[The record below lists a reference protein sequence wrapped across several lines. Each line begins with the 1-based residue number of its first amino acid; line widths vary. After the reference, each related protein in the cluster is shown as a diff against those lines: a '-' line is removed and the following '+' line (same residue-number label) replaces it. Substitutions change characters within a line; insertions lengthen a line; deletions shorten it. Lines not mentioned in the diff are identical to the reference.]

1 MMVTE
6 ERIGVPFV
14 RNYEGVFANSV
25 FVLFGLDYVKLLI
38 VVVVAD
44 DDHDSGSHYCGVPV
58 KEMAMIYWRSMHD
71 PITAIIERLTELI
84 CWTLRHC
91 WRCENY
97 GNYIRGCQDDSNAL
111 TRGLSL

>member
-44 DDHDSGSHYCGVPV
+44 VIV
-58 KEMAMIYWRSMHD
+58 
-71 PITAIIERLTELI
+71 AIIVVAVDEGKENDKCQEDVLGIFVL
-84 CWTLRHC
+84 CNNQG
-91 WRCENY
+91 RC
-97 GNYIRGCQDDSNAL
+97 A
-111 TRGLSL
+111 